1 MIFEPSPLNPLETR
15 RQLGT
20 RKDGISLTL
29 PEDLDFIR
37 RLLETGVKVL
47 NDDVKA
53 SDYTMLSGLYA
64 KLWLKERKP
73 EGLDAV
79 IERFLGRLEKKT

>member
-1 MIFEPSPLNPLETR
+1 
-15 RQLGT
+15 
-20 RKDGISLTL
+20 
-29 PEDLDFIR
+29 
-37 RLLETGVKVL
+37 LETGVKVL